1 MQYASALIFMRD
13 YHPDNPFFIL
23 WGFVQ
28 RILLATNGKESAKK
42 AEDYAIN
49 LASDKKLP
57 LAIIYVRDSIWR
69 RFSEEVDWLSTHRA
83 RKDFQKYMEEYT
95 DAEEKALFSRLEKAL
110 TEKGIDFNMVALS
123 GNPADEIIKYA
134 DENSFDLIVIG
145 EKEKKGF
152 AKIFGTTSSKIAKRA
167 GCKVTVVK

>member
-1 MQYASALIFMRD
+1 MRD

-49 LASDKKLP
+49 LAAEKKLP

-110 TEKGIDFNMVALS
+110 TEKGIDFEMVALS
-123 GNPADEIIKYA
+123 GNPADEIVKYSK
-134 DENSFDLIVIG
+134 DNNFDLIIIG
-145 EKEKKGF
+145 EGKEKGLRRL
-152 AKIFGTTSSKIAKRA
+152 FGSTSSRIVKTAR
-167 GCKVTVVK
+167 CKVAVIK